1 MAENAANFTFTPQN
15 RPSILEV
22 IAQQSLNNTLHPA
35 FQKIALFL
43 STNVP
48 YKFGWLNKYFEETF
62 AILNGLLQYH
72 YLTYYDASFSENF
85 YGLKRLTSSNET
97 LNKKHRELSLIFLV
111 GLPYF
116 KRKLEEKITVIR
128 IEQAE
133 GALKSDLES
142 IMKKFLLFTHS
153 TFEFVWGVFLI
164 HNYIKYMAQSTEYQT
179 PIYQLIDTKLVY
191 DRNVED
197 QSGFWTSLFK
207 GSLSLSQI
215 NFGIIRNGISTTLEV
230 GAFFLQFL
238 QVWNSQKS
246 NYNMTDLPNVPA
258 PMLDNKAK
266 KYEGKCPLCLKSWT
280 IPTVLQVSGYIFCFR
295 CILRHLNEHQKC
307 PVTSLPA
314 KPLDIVRLYIN

>member
-1 MAENAANFTFTPQN
+1 MAENAANFTFTLQN

-72 YLTYYDASFSENF
+72 YLTYY
-85 YGLKRLTSSNET
+85 
-97 LNKKHRELSLIFLV
+97 V
-111 GLPYF
+111 GIPYF

-133 GALKSDLES
+133 GALKSDFES